1 MTTSI
6 PIPGADALPRAA
18 FQPPAPAAR
27 SIPAVPLARDRATAP
42 EPAVDRAPV
51 LELRGVTK
59 RYGTVDALRGVDLA
73 VRRGEVVAMLG
84 PNGAGKTTAIS
95 ILLGLRRPTAG
106 TVAVFGGAPDA
117 PATKARVG
125 AMLQE
130 SGVPG
135 TLTVAELIDLFRG
148 YYPAP
153 RPRGDLL
160 AVAGLEE
167 VAGRRVRSLSGG
179 QRQRLYVALAL
190 AGDPEIVF
198 LDEPTTG
205 MDVESRRRF
214 WGVIGALAAEG
225 RTVIFATHLLE
236 EADALATRIVVIDRG
251 LVVRDGTPAE
261 IKARAGGATIRLR
274 ADVDEAVVAAWP
286 GVLRVGHAGARLE
299 VVARE
304 PQEVLRRLFAS
315 GVVVDEIS
323 VEEHALETAFL
334 DLTARES

>member
-1 MTTSI
+1 MITAHS
-6 PIPGADALPRAA
+6 L
-18 FQPPAPAAR
+18 PPAA
-27 SIPAVPLARDRATAP
+27 AVP
-42 EPAVDRAPV
+42 PAAPV

-59 RYGTVDALRGVDLA
+59 RYGVVEALRGVDLA
-73 VRRGEVVAMLG
+73 VHRGEVVAILG

-95 ILLGLRRPTAG
+95 ILLGLRRPTTG
-106 TVAVFGGAPDA
+106 SVSLFGGAPDD

-135 TLTVAELIDLFRG
+135 TLTVAELVDLFRG
-148 YYPAP
+148 YYPGP
-153 RPRGDLL
+153 RPRADLL
-160 AVAGLEE
+160 AVAGLED
-167 VAGRRVRSLSGG
+167 VADRRVRSLSGG

-190 AGDPEIVF
+190 AGDPEVVF

-214 WGVIGALAAEG
+214 WDVIGSLAAEG

-251 LVVRDGTPAE
+251 RVVRDGTPAE
-261 IKARAGGATIRLR
+261 IKSRAGGATIRLR
-274 ADVDEAVVAAWP
+274 ADVDPDLVAAWP
-286 GVLRVGHAGARLE
+286 GVLRVGRAGARLE
-299 VVARE
+299 VVARQ

-315 GVVVDEIS
+315 GVHVEEIS

-334 DLTARES
+334 DLTAKEPRQ